1 MELGLTAGG
10 LIREHEQE
18 LVEAAIQKEALAAMP
33 AKEGFGYD
41 HPSLPAAPSGPS
53 RGRTA
58 VSSPAISNTDK
69 GKAKRRKTPEYTD
82 SEEDSD

>member
-1 MELGLTAGG
+1 
-10 LIREHEQE
+10 
-18 LVEAAIQKEALAAMP
+18 MP

>member
-1 MELGLTAGG
+1 MLGG
-10 LIREHEQE
+10 LVREYEQE
-18 LVEAAIQKEALAAMP
+18 LVEAAFQKEALAAMP

-41 HPSLPAAPSGPS
+41 HPALPAVPSS
-53 RGRTA
+53 SKGRA
-58 VSSPAISNTDK
+58 AMSSPAISNTDK